1 VTFTAEVL
9 RYEKQFK
16 GESMALALAQ
26 SSPVPPGGT
35 AVYGTKERGF
45 CNSIADPD
53 DQIVT
58 AALAGSPEAFEVL
71 YRQYQPRI
79 FPIAY
84 RLLGNH
90 EEAEDVTQQA
100 FTSAYM
106 HLRRFDRR
114 ARFSTWLTRIVIN
127 KSLSRLRAKR
137 RVAPLTEEHSDLDE
151 ISHSLKLKELS
162 PTPEERC
169 IQNDLKEQLRRA
181 IAGLKPHLRVVIE
194 MQVFGEMDLR
204 ATAQVLG
211 LTEPAVKARLFRARS
226 MLRKILKTSPKKSIG
241 RMMHHPARSK
251 SHTRSVPERAVRVQ
265 PWNHSRMSAGQI

>member
-1 VTFTAEVL
+1 
-9 RYEKQFK
+9 
-16 GESMALALAQ
+16 MALASGQFSDQ
-26 SSPVPPGGT
+26 SAGGT
-35 AVYGTKERGF
+35 AVYEMKERKF
-45 CNSIADPD
+45 SNSIADPD
-53 DQIVT
+53 EQIVT
-58 AALAGSPEAFEVL
+58 AALAGSPEAFEIL
-71 YRQYQPRI
+71 YRQHQPRI

-114 ARFSTWLTRIVIN
+114 ARFSTWLTRIAIN

-137 RVAPLTEEHSDLDE
+137 RVSPLTEEHSDLDE
-151 ISHSLKLKELS
+151 ISHSMQLKELS

-181 IAGLKPHLRVVIE
+181 IASLKPHLRVVIE

-226 MLRKILKTSPKKSIG
+226 ILRKILKTSPKKSIG
-241 RMMHHPARSK
+241 RMMRQPGRST
-251 SHTRSVPERAVRVQ
+251 SHTRFGSERVGRVQ
-265 PWNHSRMSAGQI
+265 PWNQSRMNYEQISLANCHNESARLQAY